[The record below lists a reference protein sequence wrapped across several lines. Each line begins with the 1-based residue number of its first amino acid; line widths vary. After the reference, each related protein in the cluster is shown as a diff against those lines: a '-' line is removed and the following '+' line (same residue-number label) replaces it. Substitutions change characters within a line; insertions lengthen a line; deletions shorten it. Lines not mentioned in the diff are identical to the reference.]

1 MFGDLDQPLGQIEHL
16 SLLHPRL
23 HRPGQDAEAAAT
35 DARRVPLDPVRR
47 LDPLERVAL
56 VPSLPA
62 ARLARLPA
70 KAPGNAR
77 LLLQPVARRRLRAVG
92 AVLSQLP
99 SKLSDLRP
107 QCGVLGPQRFV
118 LAPQFG
124 ELSPKRLDQLANFDS
139 TTHPYLDSHH
149 PSSCRGDALR
159 NPNFSPNLWQFGLTP
174 PWELQS
180 CMKEQLS
187 RCNLSAA

>member
-99 SKLSDLRP
+99 SKLSDLPRKAAFSARSASFSRRSSASSRRSASISSPISIARLTRTLTHITRRP
-107 QCGVLGPQRFV
+107 VEGTRSEIPISHRTCGNSDSPLLGSYKV
-118 LAPQFG
+118 A
-124 ELSPKRLDQLANFDS
+124 
-139 TTHPYLDSHH
+139 
-149 PSSCRGDALR
+149 
-159 NPNFSPNLWQFGLTP
+159 
-174 PWELQS
+174 
-180 CMKEQLS
+180 
-187 RCNLSAA
+187 